1 VRALP
6 IQKAAGNAKR
16 QIHLFFSR
24 AGVVSAI
31 AFSAPAHHI
40 SRMNSARM
48 MNELEVKEAAPKPR
62 RIEMFGRGFN
72 LPQSRWQRIALGIAL
87 MLGGLL
93 WFLPILGIWMIPL
106 GLFVLS
112 LELASVRRLRRR
124 LIVRFSKRREKTG

>member
-1 VRALP
+1 V
-6 IQKAAGNAKR
+6 
-16 QIHLFFSR
+16 
-24 AGVVSAI
+24 
-31 AFSAPAHHI
+31 
-40 SRMNSARM
+40 
-48 MNELEVKEAAPKPR
+48 EVKEASSKPR

-72 LPQSRWQRIALGIAL
+72 LPQGRWQRIALGVAL